1 MKWKKIRKIL
11 VLMAV
16 TATCLF
22 GANGVT
28 AYANVDE
35 NAVAEAEKQAQQTEA
50 PPAEEKPVVEEE
62 EVTPEDAFSVPG
74 NGEVVDHITKD
85 SSKEFYTIRT
95 ANNNTFYLVVDKA
108 QITQQN
114 VYMLS
119 TIDENDLQEFLDE
132 SEKKEPETEPSVV
145 IPETEQPSEEK
156 PEEEEPQKDSSK
168 NLMGVIGL
176 VALLG
181 LGGFYFL
188 KIRSKKETEE
198 APSENLEIGDGLE
211 TVNEDEDE

>member
-16 TATCLF
+16 TAACLF

-50 PPAEEKPVVEEE
+50 PPAEEKPVVKEE

-108 QITQQN
+108 QNTQN

-145 IPETEQPSEEK
+145 IPETEQP
-156 PEEEEPQKDSSK
+156 PEEEPQKDGSK
-168 NLMGVIGL
+168 NMMGVIGL

>member
-11 VLMAV
+11 ALMAV
-16 TATCLF
+16 TAACLF
-22 GANGVT
+22 GTNGVT

-62 EVTPEDAFSVPG
+62 EVTPEDDFSVPG

-108 QITQQN
+108 QNTQN

-145 IPETEQPSEEK
+145 IPETEQPPEEK
-156 PEEEEPQKDSSK
+156 PEEEEPQKDGSK
-168 NLMGVIGL
+168 NMMGVIGL
-176 VALLG
+176 VVLMG

-188 KIRSKKETEE
+188 KIRPKKETEE

>member
-11 VLMAV
+11 ALMAV
-16 TATCLF
+16 TAACLF
-22 GANGVT
+22 GINGVT
-28 AYANVDE
+28 AYATVDE

-108 QITQQN
+108 QNTQN

-145 IPETEQPSEEK
+145 IPETEQPPEEK
-156 PEEEEPQKDSSK
+156 PEEEEPQKDGSK
-168 NLMGVIGL
+168 NMMGVIGL
-176 VALLG
+176 VVLMG

-188 KIRSKKETEE
+188 KIRPKKETEE

>member
-11 VLMAV
+11 ALMAV
-16 TATCLF
+16 TAACLF
-22 GANGVT
+22 GINGVT

-62 EVTPEDAFSVPG
+62 EVTPEDVFSVPG

-108 QITQQN
+108 QNTQN

-145 IPETEQPSEEK
+145 IPETEQPPEEK
-156 PEEEEPQKDSSK
+156 PEEEEPQKDGSK
-168 NLMGVIGL
+168 NMMGVIGL
-176 VALLG
+176 VVLMG

-188 KIRSKKETEE
+188 KIRPKKETEE

>member
-74 NGEVVDHITKD
+74 NGEVVDYITKD

-108 QITQQN
+108 QNTQN

-145 IPETEQPSEEK
+145 IPETEQPPEEK
-156 PEEEEPQKDSSK
+156 PEGEEPQKDGSK
-168 NLMGVIGL
+168 NLMGVIGF
-176 VALLG
+176 VVLLG
-181 LGGFYFL
+181 IGGFYFL
-188 KIRSKKETEE
+188 KIRFKKETEE

>member
-62 EVTPEDAFSVPG
+62 EVTPEDAFSVSG

-108 QITQQN
+108 QNTQN

-145 IPETEQPSEEK
+145 IPETEQPPEEK
-156 PEEEEPQKDSSK
+156 PEEEEPQKDGSK
-168 NLMGVIGL
+168 NMMGVIGL
-176 VALLG
+176 VVLLG

>member
-11 VLMAV
+11 DLMAV
-16 TATCLF
+16 TAACLF
-22 GANGVT
+22 GINGVT

-108 QITQQN
+108 QNTQN

-145 IPETEQPSEEK
+145 IPETEQPPEEK
-156 PEEEEPQKDSSK
+156 PEEEEPQKDGSK
-168 NLMGVIGL
+168 NMMGVIGL
-176 VALLG
+176 VVLMG

-188 KIRSKKETEE
+188 KIRPKKETEE

>member
-74 NGEVVDHITKD
+74 NGEVVYHITKD

-108 QITQQN
+108 QNTQN

-145 IPETEQPSEEK
+145 IPETEQPPEEK
-156 PEEEEPQKDSSK
+156 PEEEEPQKDGSK
-168 NLMGVIGL
+168 NMMGAVSYTHLRAHETGRNL
-176 VALLG
+176 VCRLL
-181 LGGFYFL
+181 LE
-188 KIRSKKETEE
+188 KKKHKPQKKKT
-198 APSENLEIGDGLE
+198 
-211 TVNEDEDE
+211 TKKKKT

>member
-22 GANGVT
+22 GANGVP

-108 QITQQN
+108 QNTQN

-145 IPETEQPSEEK
+145 IPETEQPPEEK
-156 PEEEEPQKDSSK
+156 PEEEEPQKDGSK
-168 NLMGVIGL
+168 NMMGVIGL
-176 VALLG
+176 VVLLG
-181 LGGFYFL
+181 LGGIYFL

-198 APSENLEIGDGLE
+198 APSENLDIGDGVE

>member
-1 MKWKKIRKIL
+1 MTL
-11 VLMAV
+11 
-16 TATCLF
+16 
-22 GANGVT
+22 
-28 AYANVDE
+28 
-35 NAVAEAEKQAQQTEA
+35 
-50 PPAEEKPVVEEE
+50 
-62 EVTPEDAFSVPG
+62 
-74 NGEVVDHITKD
+74 VVDHITKD

-108 QITQQN
+108 QNTQN

-145 IPETEQPSEEK
+145 IPETEQSPEEK
-156 PEEEEPQKDSSK
+156 PEEEEPQKDGSK

>member
-1 MKWKKIRKIL
+1 M
-11 VLMAV
+11 
-16 TATCLF
+16 
-22 GANGVT
+22 
-28 AYANVDE
+28 
-35 NAVAEAEKQAQQTEA
+35 
-50 PPAEEKPVVEEE
+50 
-62 EVTPEDAFSVPG
+62 
-74 NGEVVDHITKD
+74 
-85 SSKEFYTIRT
+85 
-95 ANNNTFYLVVDKA
+95 VDKA
-108 QITQQN
+108 QNTQN

-145 IPETEQPSEEK
+145 IPETEQPPEEK
-156 PEEEEPQKDSSK
+156 PEEEEPQKDGSK
-168 NLMGVIGL
+168 NMMGVIGL
-176 VALLG
+176 VVLLG

>member
-16 TATCLF
+16 TAVCLF

-108 QITQQN
+108 QNTQN

-119 TIDENDLQEFLDE
+119 TID
-132 SEKKEPETEPSVV
+132 ETEPSVV
-145 IPETEQPSEEK
+145 IPETEQPPEEK
-156 PEEEEPQKDSSK
+156 PKEEEPQKDGSK
-168 NLMGVIGL
+168 NMMGVIGL

>member
-16 TATCLF
+16 TAACLF

-50 PPAEEKPVVEEE
+50 PPAEEKPVVKEE

-108 QITQQN
+108 QNTQN

-145 IPETEQPSEEK
+145 IPETEQPPEEK
-156 PEEEEPQKDSSK
+156 PKEEEPQKDGSK
-168 NLMGVIGL
+168 NMMGVIGL
-176 VALLG
+176 VAFLG

>member
-11 VLMAV
+11 ALMAV
-16 TATCLF
+16 TAACLF
-22 GANGVT
+22 GINGVT

-108 QITQQN
+108 QNTQN

-145 IPETEQPSEEK
+145 IPETEQPPEEK
-156 PEEEEPQKDSSK
+156 PEEEEPQKDGSK
-168 NLMGVIGL
+168 NMMGVIGL
-176 VALLG
+176 VVLMG

-188 KIRSKKETEE
+188 KIRPKKETEE

-211 TVNEDEDE
+211 MVNEDEDE

>member
-11 VLMAV
+11 ALMAV
-16 TATCLF
+16 TAACLF
-22 GANGVT
+22 GINGVT

-50 PPAEEKPVVEEE
+50 PPAEEKPAVEEE

-108 QITQQN
+108 QNTQN

-145 IPETEQPSEEK
+145 IPETEQPPEEK
-156 PEEEEPQKDSSK
+156 PEEEEPQKDGSK
-168 NLMGVIGL
+168 NMMGVIGL
-176 VALLG
+176 VVLMG

-188 KIRSKKETEE
+188 KIRPKKETEE

>member
-11 VLMAV
+11 ALMAV
-16 TATCLF
+16 TAACLF
-22 GANGVT
+22 GINGVT

-108 QITQQN
+108 QNTQN

-145 IPETEQPSEEK
+145 IPETEQPPEEK
-156 PEEEEPQKDSSK
+156 PKEEEPQKDGSK
-168 NLMGVIGL
+168 NMMGVIGL
-176 VALLG
+176 VVLMG

-188 KIRSKKETEE
+188 KIRPKKETEE